1 MEDGRS
7 KLSKLEIGADDNHQM
22 VSIRKSQRVTN
33 KIVNS
38 SKNLRRNDLDYYYQ
52 DNASQED
59 EEYASNS
66 RYRTKSQKKKN
77 KQAQILIAEGKKT
90 TKKVGIKKSNFTK
103 Q

>member
-52 DNASQED
+52 DNASQEED
-59 EEYASNS
+59 EEYASTS

-77 KQAQILIAEGKKT
+77 KQA
-90 TKKVGIKKSNFTK
+90 
-103 Q
+103 

>member
-38 SKNLRRNDLDYYYQ
+38 SKNLRRNDLDYYYL
-52 DNASQED
+52 DNASQEED

-77 KQAQILIAEGKKT
+77 KQA
-90 TKKVGIKKSNFTK
+90 
-103 Q
+103 